1 MSNLK
6 CSLFY
11 LALPTESLGYTKLIA
26 VSPYVR
32 LMFEC
37 FSRESLGSTTLMH
50 AARNV
55 QPTFFSSTYRISEFR
70 YTYKF
75 ATLSAA
81 YICMLYLQNYT
92 ALVGAP
98 PYGQPM
104 FVSSA

>member
-1 MSNLK
+1 MCGLCLN
-6 CSLFY
+6 
-11 LALPTESLGYTKLIA
+11 
-26 VSPYVR
+26 V
-32 LMFEC
+32 
-37 FSRESLGSTTLMH
+37 FSRESLGYTTLMH

-81 YICMLYLQNYT
+81 YICKLYLQNYT

-98 PYGQPM
+98 P
-104 FVSSA
+104 